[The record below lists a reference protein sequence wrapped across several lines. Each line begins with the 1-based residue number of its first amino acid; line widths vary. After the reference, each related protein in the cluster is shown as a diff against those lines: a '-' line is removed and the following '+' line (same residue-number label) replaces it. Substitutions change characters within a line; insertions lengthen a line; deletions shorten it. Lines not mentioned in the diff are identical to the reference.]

1 MSGLKC
7 FIIIPRDDSSD
18 HAIVPIDYVNGG
30 VQPGKLSIFHNHF
43 TWAEI
48 SLRPSLMST
57 L

>member
-1 MSGLKC
+1 MKC